1 MTRKMEKISF
11 FALDFCI
18 GLSNFASHCG
28 AVLCLQQLLEDYM
41 KTIMVNPKTVTR
53 QWKLIDAEGKP
64 LGRVASAAARLL
76 MGKHKAIYSPNVDT
90 GDFVV
95 IINAG
100 KVGITGKKAQQKQY
114 FHHTGH
120 IGGERWISYEALMAK
135 HPTEPLME
143 AIWGMLP
150 HSSLGKKMLKKLKI
164 YAGAE
169 QPHAA
174 QHLETVT
181 IDF

>member
-1 MTRKMEKISF
+1 MKSF
-11 FALDFCI
+11 MAKQEEVKRNWYVVDADGMAL
-18 GLSNFASHCG
+18 GRLAS
-28 AVLCLQQLLEDYM
+28 
-41 KTIMVNPKTVTR
+41 
-53 QWKLIDAEGKP
+53 
-64 LGRVASAAARLL
+64 RVASILR
-76 MGKHKAIYSPNVDT
+76 GKNKPEFTPHVDT

-174 QHLETVT
+174 QHLETVS

>member
-1 MTRKMEKISF
+1 MSF

-64 LGRVASAAARLL
+64 LGRVATAAARLL

-100 KVGITGKKAQQKQY
+100 KVATTGKKAQQKQY

-120 IGGERWISYEALMAK
+120 IGGERWISYEALMEK

-174 QHLETVT
+174 QHLETVS

>member
-1 MTRKMEKISF
+1 
-11 FALDFCI
+11 
-18 GLSNFASHCG
+18 
-28 AVLCLQQLLEDYM
+28 M

-53 QWKLIDAEGKP
+53 QWKLIDVEGKP

-76 MGKHKAIYSPNVDT
+76 LGKHKAIYSPNVDT

>member
-1 MTRKMEKISF
+1 
-11 FALDFCI
+11 
-18 GLSNFASHCG
+18 
-28 AVLCLQQLLEDYM
+28 M
-41 KTIMVNPKTVTR
+41 KTIMVNPKTVTH

-95 IINAG
+95 IINAE
-100 KVGITGKKAQQKQY
+100 KVLVTGKKAEQKQY

-120 IGGERWISYEALMAK
+120 IGGERWITYKDLIAK
-135 HPTEPLME
+135 HPTEPLAE

-150 HSSLGKKMLKKLKI
+150 HSALGKKMLKKLKI

-174 QHLETVT
+174 QQPEVVNL
-181 IDF
+181 DF

>member
-1 MTRKMEKISF
+1 
-11 FALDFCI
+11 
-18 GLSNFASHCG
+18 
-28 AVLCLQQLLEDYM
+28 M

-53 QWKLIDAEGKP
+53 QWKLIDAEGEP

-100 KVGITGKKAQQKQY
+100 KVGTTGKKAQQKQY

-120 IGGERWISYEALMAK
+120 IGGERWITFDALLAK
-135 HPTEPLME
+135 HPTEPLAE

-150 HSSLGKKMLKKLKI
+150 HSALGKKMMKKLKI

-181 IDF
+181 LDF

>member
-1 MTRKMEKISF
+1 
-11 FALDFCI
+11 
-18 GLSNFASHCG
+18 
-28 AVLCLQQLLEDYM
+28 M

-64 LGRVASAAARLL
+64 LGRVATAAARLL

-100 KVGITGKKAQQKQY
+100 KVATTGKKAQQKQY

-120 IGGERWISYEALMAK
+120 IAGERWINFTDLKAK
-135 HPTEPLME
+135 HPTAPLE
-143 AIWGMLP
+143 AAIWGMLP
-150 HSSLGKKMLKKLKI
+150 HSALGHKMIKKLKI

-169 QPHAA
+169 HPHAA
-174 QHLETVT
+174 QTPEVVEL
-181 IDF
+181 

>member
-1 MTRKMEKISF
+1 
-11 FALDFCI
+11 
-18 GLSNFASHCG
+18 
-28 AVLCLQQLLEDYM
+28 M

-64 LGRVASAAARLL
+64 LGRVATAAARLL

-90 GDFVV
+90 GDYVV
-95 IINAG
+95 IINAE
-100 KVGITGKKAQQKQY
+100 KVLATGKKAEQKQY

-120 IGGERWISYEALMAK
+120 IGGERWITYSDLIAK
-135 HPTEPLME
+135 HPTAPLTE

-150 HSSLGKKMLKKLKI
+150 HSALGKKMLKKLKI

-174 QHLETVT
+174 QHLETVS